1 MHDLSDAALQANVIF
16 FKELAKK
23 NHHLAATF
31 NHTANKYLEKLND
44 RRTVKAEDYQS
55 RQDHR

>member
-1 MHDLSDAALQANVIF
+1 MNDLSDAALQANVIF

-44 RRTVKAEDYQS
+44 RRTVKDSSNIAG
-55 RQDHR
+55 QDHR